1 MKTSEA
7 VSYFL
12 VHIEFVK
19 KLSELTI
26 KAYRQDLNL
35 LLKTIERDL
44 YVSQIDKQILANCV
58 TRFFELEYSKASVKR
73 RIACYKSFFNWLED
87 EGHIVESPF
96 HNLRLNIKLPS
107 RLPKN
112 LSTNELKKMMVTAKS
127 EAYSGGLKQRT
138 MYLALELLLTTGV
151 RISELTGIKVSD
163 IFLED
168 NYIQIDGKGQRERQ
182 VFIVSDS
189 IKKSLDQYL
198 CLRANKT
205 PLSSQLF
212 VNSYGRPLTPQTF
225 RLWISGLGKRSGLGR
240 KVTPHMYRHSAA
252 TQLLEAGVDIRYVQ
266 RLLGHQ
272 SIATTQIYTSVTNL
286 DLFNKVS
293 VADIRGKVYG

>member
-7 VSYFL
+7 VSHFL
-12 VHIEFVK
+12 IHIEFVK

-35 LLKTIERDL
+35 LLKIIEQDL
-44 YVSQIDKQILANCV
+44 NVSQIDKQVLANCV

-87 EGHIVESPF
+87 EGHLAESPF
-96 HNLRLNIKLPS
+96 HKLRLKIKLPS

-112 LSTNELKKMMVTAKS
+112 LSTTELKKMMVTAES
-127 EAYSGGLKQRT
+127 EACGGGVKQKT
-138 MYLALELLLTTGV
+138 LYLALEILLTTGV

-163 IFLED
+163 IFLQD
-168 NYIQIDGKGQRERQ
+168 NYIQIEGKGQRERQ

-189 IKKSLDQYL
+189 IKKSLAQYL
-198 CLRANKT
+198 VIRANKNAQD
-205 PLSSQLF
+205 SQLF
-212 VNSYGRPLTPQTF
+212 INSYGKALSPQTF
-225 RLWISGLGKRSGLGR
+225 RLWMSELGKRSGLAR

-293 VADIRGKVYG
+293 IANIRSKVYG